1 MTTQFKLAKKVE
13 TTEVSTFNPRRNQQE
28 YFVDNPINQLKLNY
42 ADEDTRSIVLNA
54 PTGSGKTTSA
64 ILGLIPEWVR
74 QFYPEGKNVIG
85 FMTHF
90 SEVVD
95 ATATAARN
103 HLDNKVVHTTAGPA
117 RIRVYDSEDLKYHA
131 ARNQNLDGDIVV
143 ILITASF
150 FTSRIESF
158 ATVNGAKFFD
168 FILVDEGHFRFG
180 TISAEDTKADK
191 GATNNNFVAVTLT
204 QLRDRVGCATLFMT
218 ATPTNSQKALT
229 PLGAESNV
237 FLPQFPNDK
246 DTRPAYQF
254 LEYPTNDLTVE
265 EGIAFYGNAI
275 AMEKHIRKQISEE
288 TWNLIRDKFHK
299 THTISMNRLARR
311 GARNGVDFAENIER
325 IEELE
330 ANANSYA
337 LTSTSKRKT
346 FNGHKISS
354 LDEGIRT
361 THKYNGV
368 GISINVIDSGYAGL
382 DQPRIKNVIVGR
394 EPSGTIAN
402 NYIQIA
408 GRAARMMFFAT
419 HSEAIAYISNLPITN
434 EQKRWVAEYYLVLNI
449 ATVHIPMES
458 ELLSVDVRAEYEDTT
473 YRKDQLRSIVLQG
486 IFDSGHVPGG
496 MRLTTSSVFQDDEYK
511 QFQKDDCEVCPKS
524 DGVHADCF
532 MLAWKSMNE
541 YYDRILTED
550 EAKADWFKTLNI
562 HHKNVNHYDND
573 PSNLVTICPNAHQMI
588 TMHEEHYNNRYPELR
603 KKVDIAD

>member
-1 MTTQFKLAKKVE
+1 MTTQFKLAKKAQ
-13 TTEVSTFNPRRNQQE
+13 TAFVSPFNPRRNQQE

-42 ADEDTRSIVLNA
+42 AGTDTRSIVLNA

-74 QFYPEGKNVIG
+74 QFYPEGKSVIG

-95 ATATAARN
+95 ATAIAARK
-103 HLDNKVVHTTAGPA
+103 HLDNKAVQTSAGAA

-131 ARNQNLDGDIVV
+131 SRKQSLDGDVVV

-158 ATVNGAKFFD
+158 ATENGNKFFD

-204 QLRDRVGCATLFMT
+204 QLRERIGCATLFMT
-218 ATPTNSQKALT
+218 ATPTNSQQALT
-229 PLGAESNV
+229 PLGASNNI

-254 LEYPTNDLTVE
+254 LEYPSNDLTVE
-265 EGIAFYGNAI
+265 EGIAFYGTTLAL
-275 AMEKHIRKQISEE
+275 EKHIHKQISDD
-288 TWNLIRDKFHK
+288 TWNLIKEKFPK
-299 THTISMNRLARR
+299 THSISMNRLARR
-311 GARNGVDFAENIER
+311 GALNGVDFAENIER
-325 IEELE
+325 IEDLE
-330 ANANSYA
+330 AEANSYA

-346 FNGHKISS
+346 FNGNKIRS
-354 LDEGIRT
+354 LDEGIRL
-361 THKYNGV
+361 THKYNNA

-419 HSEAIAYISNLPITN
+419 HSEAVEYIKNLPISDD
-434 EQKRWVAEYYLVLNI
+434 QKRWVAEYYLVLNI
-449 ATVHIPMES
+449 ATIHIPMES
-458 ELLSVDVRAEYEDTT
+458 ELLSVDVRDEYENTT
-473 YRKDQLRSIVLQG
+473 YRPDQLRAIVLQG
-486 IFDSGHVPGG
+486 IFEDGLVPGG
-496 MRLTTSSVFQDDEYK
+496 MRLSTSTTLQNEVYK
-511 QFQKDDCEVCPKS
+511 QFQKEDCEVCCKS

-532 MLAWKSMNE
+532 MLAWKSMNA
-541 YYDRILTED
+541 YYGRTLTEE
-550 EAKADWFKTLNI
+550 EAKEDWFKTLNI
-562 HHKNVNHYDND
+562 HHKDGNHFNNES
-573 PSNLVTICPNAHQMI
+573 SNLVTICPNVHQMI
-588 TMHEEHYNNRYPELR
+588 TMVEEHYNNRYGDL
-603 KKVDIAD
+603 DIKA